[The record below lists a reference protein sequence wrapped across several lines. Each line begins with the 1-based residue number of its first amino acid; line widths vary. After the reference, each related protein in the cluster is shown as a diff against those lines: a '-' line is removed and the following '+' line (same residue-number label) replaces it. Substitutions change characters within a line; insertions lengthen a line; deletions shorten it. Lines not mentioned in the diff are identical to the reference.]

1 MKTMKKNLWMMA
13 AMFCLTSVLTSCYMD
28 DDDRIGNYVSGH
40 WFGDMDM
47 RYIVEGYEIPAR
59 GSEIQFTPTGWGY
72 SKGYGWEVDY
82 YDNFTIGNR
91 YYNGF
96 TVEHRF
102 DWEVR
107 NQIIYMTFDDPA
119 LDCAIVNYRLST
131 YRFTGWI
138 ADSYSLQNMTSFN
151 LRNYDYYWNDYGYGD
166 YIPVKGE
173 KDVDGNDSIATQE
186 GKWIRGVN
194 RNKMKDE
201 R

>member
-40 WFGDMDM
+40 WFGDLDM
-47 RYIVEGYEIPAR
+47 YFDGVKAR

-82 YDNFTIGNR
+82 YYG
-91 YYNGF
+91 GS
-96 TVEHRF
+96 VEHRF

-107 NQIIYMTFDDPA
+107 NQIIYMYFDDPA
-119 LDCAIVNYRLST
+119 LDCAIVDYRLST

-173 KDVDGNDSIATQE
+173 KDFDGNDSIATQE

-194 RNKMKDE
+194 RNK
-201 R
+201 